1 MLDFR
6 YRRKNQEERNMILSS
21 AIDQM
26 KRLFCNYIIVDE
38 LFLHQLIY
46 EQKALNDAAKL
57 DESEREGIKG

>member
-1 MLDFR
+1 
-6 YRRKNQEERNMILSS
+6 MILSS